1 MYTRILVPVDAS
13 PAAAAAAREAARLA
27 RASRGTVHLLSI
39 VDHDLL
45 HSGAVLLVDREAHRK
60 AMEAAATEL
69 LTRLGR
75 AAARARARC
84 RTRLAAGRVVPTILR
99 QAVVLRADLIVLG
112 SKQRG
117 RLAGLLL
124 GDRAQGV
131 LRGARAPVLLVPA
144 RRVGARK
151 RASRAAAPRR
161 A

>member
-1 MYTRILVPVDAS
+1 MYKRILVPVDAS
-13 PAAAAAAREAARLA
+13 PAAAAAVREAARLG
-27 RASRGTVHLLSI
+27 RASDGTVHLLSI
-39 VDHDLL
+39 VDHDLV
-45 HSGAVLLVDREAHRK
+45 HSGALVLVDREAYRK
-60 AMEAAATEL
+60 SLQAAAMKL
-69 LTRLGR
+69 LTRL
-75 AAARARARC
+75 ARAGARTGARC

-99 QAVVLRADLIVLG
+99 QAAVLRADLIVLG

-124 GDRAQGV
+124 GDRAREVVQ
-131 LRGARAPVLLVPA
+131 RARAPVLLVPP